1 LAKTY
6 QSIID
11 KAEIILQDEDSDQTT
26 RRWTETELLTWAKEA
41 EEQIAFLK
49 PDAYPVVV
57 SAQMSVG
64 SQQSLGGT
72 RAMILID
79 VLCNMGQDGATRGD
93 VVSVVEKSL
102 MNAINPGWMS
112 DASSGTITHVIYD
125 SKRTPKL
132 FWIYPKSPGTNYLE
146 MILGELPDNDSKV
159 IGDSIMVEDE
169 YAYPMMHFILAM
181 AFAKDTD
188 VPNSA
193 ARVGQHMNIFL
204 ELLGRKEGTEEIYH
218 PMKTRDTN

>member
-1 LAKTY
+1 MAKTY

-11 KAEIILQDEDSDQTT
+11 KVETILQDEDSDQTT
-26 RRWTETELLTWAKEA
+26 RRWTETELLTWVKEG
-41 EEQIAFLK
+41 EEQIATLK
-49 PDAYPVVV
+49 PDSYPVVV

-72 RAMILID
+72 RAIQLID

-112 DASSGTITHVIYD
+112 DTASGTITHVIYD

-132 FWIYPKSPGTNYLE
+132 FWVYPKSPGTNYLE
-146 MILGELPDNDSKV
+146 MILGELPDNSSKV
-159 IGDSIMVEDE
+159 IGDNIMMEDE
-169 YAYPMMHFILAM
+169 YGFALIHFTLAM

-188 VPNSA
+188 IPNSA
-193 ARVGQHMNIFL
+193 GRVREHMNLFL
-204 ELLGRKEGTEEIYH
+204 EALGRKEA
-218 PMKTRDTN
+218 KQK